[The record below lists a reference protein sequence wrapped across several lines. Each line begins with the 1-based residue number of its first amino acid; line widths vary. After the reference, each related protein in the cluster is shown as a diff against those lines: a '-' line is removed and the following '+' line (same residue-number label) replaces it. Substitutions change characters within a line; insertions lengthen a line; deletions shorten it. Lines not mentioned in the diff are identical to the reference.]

1 MSSSPAWRLTAVAA
15 IGLVAAATPVAAQPA
30 PAAPAPSD
38 APTGDK
44 KEQARAYVNAG
55 LRAHDQGD
63 YDAAIALYQR
73 AYDLVPHPALFFNM
87 GQSHRLAGRR
97 REALDMYRRYLTE
110 VPTGALADQTRI
122 WIAALESEPAN
133 EPPAE
138 RGPSEVA
145 PADASPIPSGAPGAL
160 TATAEERSSPDDL
173 ARPWRIAAGAT
184 AGAGLISAAAG
195 SYFGWRAR
203 RISNELS
210 EPNAVYFPEKA
221 QEGKSAEKTMF
232 ILYGIGGA
240 LIAGGAAMYVLGGL
254 GHDEE
259 SSATALT
266 PVVGPDR
273 VGLALSGAF

>member
-15 IGLVAAATPVAAQPA
+15 IGLVAAAAPVAAQPGPPS
-30 PAAPAPSD
+30 PAASATSD

-44 KEQARAYVNAG
+44 DKKQQARAYVDAG

-97 REALDMYRRYLTE
+97 REALEMYRRYLAE

-122 WIAALESEPAN
+122 WIAALESEPAA

-145 PADASPIPSGAPGAL
+145 PAD
-160 TATAEERSSPDDL
+160 
-173 ARPWRIAAGAT
+173 
-184 AGAGLISAAAG
+184 
-195 SYFGWRAR
+195 
-203 RISNELS
+203 
-210 EPNAVYFPEKA
+210 
-221 QEGKSAEKTMF
+221 
-232 ILYGIGGA
+232 
-240 LIAGGAAMYVLGGL
+240 
-254 GHDEE
+254 
-259 SSATALT
+259 
-266 PVVGPDR
+266 
-273 VGLALSGAF
+273 